1 MLTGA
6 GHGDTIIQMEWNVS
20 WGDIVIGN
28 IMDRNIIGWWINS
41 PISSY
46 LLLYYNIETFE

>member
-28 IMDRNIIGWWINS
+28 IMDRNKHHWMMDQ
-41 PISSY
+41 
-46 LLLYYNIETFE
+46 